1 MPAPAKPKSRRTIA
15 GSKRKKHY
23 ITGVHQSIKCKNGP
37 AKYRSGWEKVVL
49 EYLDLCTEVTEY
61 QYEPFQIKYVSN
73 RSTGR
78 IRIYIPDFLIKFTDG
93 TVKLVEV
100 KRENKVNSPTVK
112 KKTIVAKAWA
122 GRNGMSYELWTD
134 KKILELRKVIK
145 NHLKILSEQKLE

>member
-1 MPAPAKPKSRRTIA
+1 M
-15 GSKRKKHY
+15 
-23 ITGVHQSIKCKNGP
+23 
-37 AKYRSGWEKVVL
+37 L

-145 NHLKILSEQKLE
+145 NHLKILSEQKLD